1 MQKAGFLMTLFICVD
16 LFSGAKLSILHEHKS
31 FVQGVTFD
39 PLNEFAASLS
49 ADR

>member
-1 MQKAGFLMTLFICVD
+1 MAHLFPGV
-16 LFSGAKLSILHEHKS
+16 KLAILHEHKS

-39 PLNEFAASLS
+39 PRNELAASLS